1 MRHACMRA
9 SMEIWRTPGMSKQ
22 CGSTDCECLGRF
34 RECGST
40 ESRTFGWTVLMALIK
55 VPVHF
60 TQIYGTSEDTAGL
73 CEVFPRVQF
82 IATTHSPYILNSIAN
97 AKAYDLENCVELEN
111 PSRYSSEGLAARP
124 GAFSGPQIL
133 DVLSCV

>member
-1 MRHACMRA
+1 
-9 SMEIWRTPGMSKQ
+9 
-22 CGSTDCECLGRF
+22 
-34 RECGST
+34 
-40 ESRTFGWTVLMALIK
+40 MALIK

-133 DVLSCV
+133 DVLSCACVKDKRSANVIGRG